1 MYKNTNSFIFY
12 LFSYYKKTQVSVKI
26 FIWISKMFIMLIVI
40 KYCIKMFNFKISKNM
55 HCILN
60 LFIYNFNKKT

>member
-12 LFSYYKKTQVSVKI
+12 LFSYYEKTQVSIKI
-26 FIWISKMFIMLIVI
+26 FIWISKMFIMLIII
-40 KYCIKMFNFKISKNM
+40 KVFNFKISKNM